1 MKSLYNNWKHIHLCD
16 FLSDKHQK
24 HSKKLGFT
32 IPIAIFAVIRYY
44 EDKLPWFIVISYN
57 KITLKLQIYMKRS
70 LFVFALCFVALFAAA
85 QTVYITR
92 TGSKYHTEGCRYLS
106 RSCIAISLSEAKS
119 EGYEPCSVCDPPTQI
134 YKRHAYHHRNQ
145 ITSRRYNHKRLSS
158 FSSRH
163 SNKKRLYQSNRWSDH
178 WLILFW
184 REFVKLSYYRI

>member
-1 MKSLYNNWKHIHLCD
+1 MKK
-16 FLSDKHQK
+16 
-24 HSKKLGFT
+24 
-32 IPIAIFAVIRYY
+32 
-44 EDKLPWFIVISYN
+44 
-57 KITLKLQIYMKRS
+57 S
-70 LFVFALCFVALFAAA
+70 LFVFVLCFVALFAAA

-134 YKRHAYHHRNQ
+134 YKHHASSKRNR

-163 SNKKRLYQSNRWSDH
+163 SNKKRLYQSNR
-178 WLILFW
+178 
-184 REFVKLSYYRI
+184 